1 MDQRTFCNHERAVSV
16 HSNRPRG
23 EKAGDPE
30 ESCLRLCFFKRPLL
44 ERCSCLG
51 WPCVSRRLPRTAPD
65 VDGPSASCPNLA
77 TILGQ
82 SKRWVICGSHLL
94 TSLSVRARRRARNR
108 SALLS
113 TIQSGLPNVV
123 SRPARRSSRS
133 LNRRGEVES
142 FDDGAKSGSP
152 PGDGYRST
160 LSDVTKAKRLANVL
174 WQSLIPLL
182 FAPNCLYAQGMAT
195 PKPSP
200 SALLQSPTKAT
211 PGKTSRSPV
220 KHVTTPPNVTEGPPK
235 TLSLKQA
242 ESIALRNAP
251 TLGSA
256 YFNAQAAKD
265 VVKEARSQF
274 FPQIE
279 GDIEAVGT
287 ANAIRNTF
295 GGTNNTVPQIR
306 WGATGGLQNSLI
318 LSRESQGFNITQMIF
333 DFGRTANLT
342 AAAQFDA
349 LSQAQKAQLVRAQVV
364 YRVDRAYL
372 NVLKAEALL
381 NVAQQTV
388 ADRQVLFDDIQALA
402 QNKLK
407 SDLDLSFA
415 QANLDQ
421 AKQLLLQTEN
431 AVGEAFAELSA
442 ALGYKVEYRFEL
454 SEQALPPFPKESAD
468 SLTQLALRIRPDVI
482 AMREQVLS
490 AKKRAL
496 AERDARFPR
505 IDAIGTIGRT
515 PLGDPGVTGNYAAA
529 GVNVSIPVFTGGL
542 LSARQD
548 EAFLRSDATQKAL
561 DDTETEVVST
571 VHSAWLDASTALKN
585 IDVTEALAAS
595 SDQGLIL
602 AEAQYRAGQTSIIE
616 LSQAQLADIQAEIA
630 AASAKY
636 DYQILRA
643 ALDFQV
649 GTIQYEIPKSA
660 K

>member
-1 MDQRTFCNHERAVSV
+1 VALHELISQRLPIDLPPGRKERRKMDQRTFCNHERAR
-16 HSNRPRG
+16 NQRPEGSCSRPG
-23 EKAGDPE
+23 LFERALLTRCA
-30 ESCLRLCFFKRPLL
+30 CLR
-44 ERCSCLG
+44 
-51 WPCVSRRLPRTAPD
+51 WPRVGRRLPHTAPD
-65 VDGPSASCPNLA
+65 AVGPRASRPKQA
-77 TILGQ
+77 TILGEFA
-82 SKRWVICGSHLL
+82 RWVIPGSRLPAM
-94 TSLSVRARRRARNR
+94 LSGRTLHWAPNR
-108 SALLS
+108 SAHLS
-113 TIQSGLPNVV
+113 T
-123 SRPARRSSRS
+123 SR
-133 LNRRGEVES
+133 
-142 FDDGAKSGSP
+142 SGSP
-152 PGDGYRST
+152 PGAGHGHDIT
-160 LSDVTKAKRLANVL
+160 PVNIKKTNRLAKVL
-174 WQSLIPLL
+174 WRSVIPFL
-182 FAPNCLYAQGMAT
+182 FAPSCLYAQGMAT

-200 SALLQSPTKAT
+200 SALVQSSTKAT
-211 PGKTSRSPV
+211 PAKASRSPV
-220 KHVTTPPNVTEGPPK
+220 KRVTPPPNVTEGPPK
-235 TLSLKQA
+235 RLSLKQA

-251 TLGSA
+251 VVGSA

-287 ANAIRNTF
+287 ANSIRNAF
-295 GGTNNTVPQIR
+295 GGSNHQVPQIR

-318 LSRESQGFNITQMIF
+318 LSRESQGFNIAQMIF

-349 LSQAQKAQLVRAQVV
+349 LSQAQKTQLVRAQVV

-454 SEQALPPFPKESAD
+454 LEQGLTPFPKESAD
-468 SLTQLALRIRPDVI
+468 ALTQLALRIRPDVI

-515 PLGDPGVTGNYAAA
+515 PIGDPGVTGNYAAA

-571 VHSAWLDASTALKN
+571 VHAAWLDASTALKN

-616 LSQAQLADIQAEIA
+616 LSQAQLTDIQAEIGA
-630 AASAKY
+630 AAAKY

-649 GTIQYEIPKSA
+649 GTIQYEIPKPA

>member
-1 MDQRTFCNHERAVSV
+1 M
-16 HSNRPRG
+16 
-23 EKAGDPE
+23 
-30 ESCLRLCFFKRPLL
+30 FKR
-44 ERCSCLG
+44 
-51 WPCVSRRLPRTAPD
+51 
-65 VDGPSASCPNLA
+65 
-77 TILGQ
+77 
-82 SKRWVICGSHLL
+82 
-94 TSLSVRARRRARNR
+94 SLM
-108 SALLS
+108 L
-113 TIQSGLPNVV
+113 
-123 SRPARRSSRS
+123 
-133 LNRRGEVES
+133 
-142 FDDGAKSGSP
+142 
-152 PGDGYRST
+152 
-160 LSDVTKAKRLANVL
+160 
-174 WQSLIPLL
+174 LL
-182 FAPNCLYAQGMAT
+182 FAPGCLQAREHPKPTAT
-195 PKPSP
+195 PTSWAHPTAKPVTSP
-200 SALLQSPTKAT
+200 SVMTD
-211 PGKTSRSPV
+211 
-220 KHVTTPPNVTEGPPK
+220 GPPK
-235 TLSLKQA
+235 KLTLKQA
-242 ESIALRNAP
+242 ESIALRDAP
-251 TLGSA
+251 ILASY

-274 FPQIE
+274 FPQIQ

-287 ANAIRNTF
+287 ANAIRNAF
-295 GGTNNTVPQIR
+295 GGTNHTVPQIR

-318 LSRESQGFNITQMIF
+318 LSRESQGFNIEQMIF

-415 QANLDQ
+415 EANLEQ
-421 AKQLLLQTEN
+421 AKQLLLQTQN

-454 SEQALPPFPKESAD
+454 SEQALTPFPKESAD
-468 SLTQLALRIRPDVI
+468 TLTQLALRIRPDVI

-515 PLGDPGVTGNYAAA
+515 PIGDPGVTGNYAAA

-561 DDTETEVVST
+561 DDPETEVVST
-571 VHSAWLDASTALKN
+571 VHAAWLDASTALKN
-585 IDVTEALAAS
+585 IDVTEAVAAS
-595 SDQGLIL
+595 SDQALIL

-616 LSQAQLADIQAEIA
+616 LSQAQLTDIQAEIS

-636 DYQILRA
+636 DYQILRT

-649 GTIQYEIPKSA
+649 GTIQYEIPKPA

>member
-1 MDQRTFCNHERAVSV
+1 MDQRTFCNHIRVNPESDFGVSSSYSLSSSSSRFCFYCGTKV
-16 HSNRPRG
+16 ELSANRFF
-23 EKAGDPE
+23 
-30 ESCLRLCFFKRPLL
+30 CFEARFWQQ
-44 ERCSCLG
+44 RCS
-51 WPCVSRRLPRTAPD
+51 SRT
-65 VDGPSASCPNLA
+65 
-77 TILGQ
+77 T
-82 SKRWVICGSHLL
+82 
-94 TSLSVRARRRARNR
+94 T
-108 SALLS
+108 
-113 TIQSGLPNVV
+113 
-123 SRPARRSSRS
+123 RRSTRTI
-133 LNRRGEVES
+133 V
-142 FDDGAKSGSP
+142 A
-152 PGDGYRST
+152 
-160 LSDVTKAKRLANVL
+160 
-174 WQSLIPLL
+174 LIPFL
-182 FAPNCLYAQGMAT
+182 FAPSCLYAQGPVT
-195 PKPSP
+195 PEPSS
-200 SALLQSPTKAT
+200 SAHVQSSTKAT
-211 PGKTSRSPV
+211 PAKTSRSPV
-220 KHVTTPPNVTEGPPK
+220 KRVTPPANVTEGPPK
-235 TLSLKQA
+235 KLSLNQA

-251 TLGSA
+251 PLGSA

-274 FPQIE
+274 FPQIQ

-287 ANAIRNTF
+287 ANAIRNAF
-295 GGTNNTVPQIR
+295 GGTNNRVPQIR
-306 WGATGGLQNSLI
+306 LGASGGLNNSLI
-318 LSRESQGFNITQMIF
+318 LSRESQGFNIEQMIF

-415 QANLDQ
+415 EANLEQ
-421 AKQLLLQTEN
+421 AKQLLLQTQN

-454 SEQALPPFPKESAD
+454 SEQALTPFPKESAD
-468 SLTQLALRIRPDVI
+468 ALTQLALRIRPDVI

-548 EAFLRSDATQKAL
+548 EASLRADATQKGL

-571 VHSAWLDASTALKN
+571 VHAAWLDASTALKN
-585 IDVTEALAAS
+585 IDVTEALASS

-616 LSQAQLADIQAEIA
+616 LSQAQLTDIQAEIS

-649 GTIQYEIPKSA
+649 GTIQYEIPKPA

>member
-1 MDQRTFCNHERAVSV
+1 MDQRTFCNHERVSPKSDFGV
-16 HSNRPRG
+16 SSSYSSSSSYSRF
-23 EKAGDPE
+23 
-30 ESCLRLCFFKRPLL
+30 CFHCGTKIEL
-44 ERCSCLG
+44 
-51 WPCVSRRLPRTAPD
+51 
-65 VDGPSASCPNLA
+65 SANPVFC
-77 TILGQ
+77 
-82 SKRWVICGSHLL
+82 CE
-94 TSLSVRARRRARNR
+94 ARF
-108 SALLS
+108 L
-113 TIQSGLPNVV
+113 QQQ
-123 SRPARRSSRS
+123 RSSRTTT
-133 LNRRGEVES
+133 R
-142 FDDGAKSGSP
+142 
-152 PGDGYRST
+152 RST
-160 LSDVTKAKRLANVL
+160 RTIIL
-174 WQSLIPLL
+174 LIPFL
-182 FAPNCLYAQGMAT
+182 FAPSGLYAQGMAT
-195 PKPSP
+195 PKASP
-200 SALLQSPTKAT
+200 SALVQSSTKAT
-211 PGKTSRSPV
+211 PAKTSRSAV
-220 KHVTTPPNVTEGPPK
+220 KHVTPPPNVTEGPPK
-235 TLSLKQA
+235 RLSLKEA

-251 TLGSA
+251 SLGSA
-256 YFNAQAAKD
+256 YFTAQAAKD

-274 FPQIE
+274 FPQIQ

-287 ANAIRNTF
+287 ANAIRNAF
-295 GGTNNTVPQIR
+295 GGTNHSVPQIR

-318 LSRESQGFNITQMIF
+318 LSRESQGFNIEQMIF

-349 LSQAQKAQLVRAQVV
+349 LSQAQKTQLVRAQVV

-415 QANLDQ
+415 EANLEQ

-454 SEQALPPFPKESAD
+454 SEQALTAFPKESAD
-468 SLTQLALRIRPDVI
+468 ALTQLALRIRPDVI
-482 AMREQVLS
+482 AMRDQVLS

-571 VHSAWLDASTALKN
+571 VHAAWLDASTALKN

-595 SDQGLIL
+595 SDQALIL

-616 LSQAQLADIQAEIA
+616 LSQAQLTDIQAEIG

-649 GTIQYEIPKSA
+649 GTIQYEIPKPA

>member
-1 MDQRTFCNHERAVSV
+1 MDQRIFCNHERAR
-16 HSNRPRG
+16 NQRPEGSRFRLG
-23 EKAGDPE
+23 LFERALLTR
-30 ESCLRLCFFKRPLL
+30 CAYLR
-44 ERCSCLG
+44 
-51 WPCVSRRLPRTAPD
+51 WPCVGRRLPRTAPD
-65 VDGPSASCPNLA
+65 SVGPSASRPKQA
-77 TILGQ
+77 TILGGFA
-82 SKRWVICGSHLL
+82 RWVIPGSRLPAM
-94 TSLSVRARRRARNR
+94 LSGRALHWAPNR
-108 SALLS
+108 SGHLS
-113 TIQSGLPNVV
+113 TSQ
-123 SRPARRSSRS
+123 
-133 LNRRGEVES
+133 
-142 FDDGAKSGSP
+142 SGSP
-152 PGDGYRST
+152 PGAGHGIT
-160 LSDVTKAKRLANVL
+160 PVNITKTNLLLKVL
-174 WQSLIPLL
+174 WRSVIPFL
-182 FAPNCLYAQGMAT
+182 FAPSCLYAQGMAT

-200 SALLQSPTKAT
+200 SALVQSSTKAK
-211 PGKTSRSPV
+211 PAKTSRSPV
-220 KHVTTPPNVTEGPPK
+220 KHVTPPPNVTEGPPK
-235 TLSLKQA
+235 RLSLKQA

-251 TLGSA
+251 VLGSA

-287 ANAIRNTF
+287 ANAIRNAF
-295 GGTNNTVPQIR
+295 GGTNNQVPQIR
-306 WGATGGLQNSLI
+306 LGASGGLNNSLI
-318 LSRESQGFNITQMIF
+318 LSRESQGFNIEQMIF

-415 QANLDQ
+415 EANLEQ

-454 SEQALPPFPKESAD
+454 SEQALTPFPKESAD
-468 SLTQLALRIRPDVI
+468 ALTQLALRIRPDVI

-505 IDAIGTIGRT
+505 IDAIGAIGRT

-571 VHSAWLDASTALKN
+571 VHAAWLDASTALKN

-616 LSQAQLADIQAEIA
+616 LSQAQLTDIQAEIS

-643 ALDFQV
+643 ALDFQA
-649 GTIQYEIPKSA
+649 GTIQYEIPKPA